1 MKYKIILLYFVC
13 INTLVLLLYFI
24 LEISSS
30 MVLFFKYN
38 SDSPKKDLPFS
49 SIKGIEYNGYD
60 IFLVIK
66 QIIGRMI
73 IIIIVLIFH
82 LVKVILIFIEYR
94 EKKIRLC
101 TS

>member
-1 MKYKIILLYFVC
+1 
-13 INTLVLLLYFI
+13 
-24 LEISSS
+24 

-38 SDSPKKDLPFS
+38 SDSPKKDLSFS

-73 IIIIVLIFH
+73 IIIIVVLIFH